1 MYVITYIYVCVCKYV
16 CIYVRMYV
24 RTYIHTHMYIYI
36 YTVRFAEV
44 VTVFCF
50 CYGANGSFARQVKVS
65 YCCVAYS
72 GPKPL
77 NHSAL
82 KP

>member
-1 MYVITYIYVCVCKYV
+1 MYVYMYVCMCA
-16 CIYVRMYV
+16 
-24 RTYIHTHMYIYI
+24 RTYTHICIYI